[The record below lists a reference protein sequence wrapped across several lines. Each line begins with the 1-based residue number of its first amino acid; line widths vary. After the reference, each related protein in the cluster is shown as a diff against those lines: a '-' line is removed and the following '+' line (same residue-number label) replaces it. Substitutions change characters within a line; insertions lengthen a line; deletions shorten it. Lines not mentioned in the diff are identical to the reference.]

1 MKLKINTTALLDSTQ
16 HFLYLRAGYI
26 LHKSICLNP
35 GGPRPWEH
43 NLIRVYVLGNI
54 KTSRCCFF
62 TLISISWAIFF
73 QVAQCTKEVCGAGNS
88 LQPPASS
95 PEPLSHHD
103 AALSISPLT
112 LTRLCRLEGPGTY
125 DPPLVISS
133 PHHLPPSSSAA
144 FHHCLLFCFFH
155 STDCIYTFM
164 FFIYHLYLSLSP
176 TDCRF
181 SRVRTASFL
190 VIIMFP
196 VVSKYVWL
204 MLDIQ

>member
-133 PHHLPPSSSAA
+133 PHHCPLPLPR
-144 FHHCLLFCFFH
+144 
-155 STDCIYTFM
+155 
-164 FFIYHLYLSLSP
+164 LSI
-176 TDCRF
+176 
-181 SRVRTASFL
+181 TASYFVSFIALIAFTLSCFL
-190 VIIMFP
+190 FITYIYPYLPLTVGF
-196 VVSKYVWL
+196 
-204 MLDIQ
+204 QG